1 MSIQSALRT
10 FTSVD
15 YGRGIRPGVITG
27 MSAIV
32 IHDACDFDIGQAKP
46 SQLRTPI
53 LKIPVDAHGI
63 CASEVEKLATA
74 AQDISNFGASRRH
87 GAIDG
92 SYEGQPIEE
101 AVATLTARGLCV
113 SPHDKSGKDGT
124 FLHSGY
130 DGFVRGEELHLQMIF
145 DT

>member
-1 MSIQSALRT
+1 MSIQTALRT

-15 YGRGIRPGVITG
+15 YVRGIPLGIITG
-27 MSAIV
+27 MNAIM
-32 IHDACDFDIGQAKP
+32 IHDARDFDIGQAKP
-46 SQLRTPI
+46 SQLCTPI
-53 LKIPVDAHGI
+53 LKIPVDAYGI
-63 CASEVEKLATA
+63 CAGEVEKLATA
-74 AQDISNFGASRRH
+74 AQDISNFGASRRR
-87 GAIDG
+87 GAVDG

-113 SPHDKSGKDGT
+113 SPHDRSGKDGT

>member
-1 MSIQSALRT
+1 MSIQTALRS

-15 YGRGIRPGVITG
+15 YGRGIVPGVITG

-32 IHDACDFDIGQAKP
+32 IHDACDFDIGQAKA
-46 SQLRTPI
+46 SQLCTPI
-53 LKIPVDAHGI
+53 LKIPVGPDGI
-63 CASEVEKLATA
+63 CAKDVENLATA
-74 AQDISNFGASRRH
+74 AQDICNFGASRRR

-113 SPHDKSGKDGT
+113 SPHDRSGKDGT

-130 DGFVRGEELHLQMIF
+130 DGFIRDEELHLQMIF